1 MSIKRWIRNWLHND
15 GGAVISRTA
24 EGVPE
29 PSNDATNITIH
40 NALNGKV
47 LTLRTYQPGKNH
59 TLRSDWV
66 TEFYVLKEGESLPDA
81 ITMLLLLKG
90 LK

>member
-1 MSIKRWIRNWLHND
+1 MSIKSWIRDWLHD
-15 GGAVISRTA
+15 DRPQIVRTA
-24 EGVPE
+24 DVTAE

-47 LTLRTYQPGKNH
+47 LTLRTYRPNNSQYASNW
-59 TLRSDWV
+59 SN
-66 TEFYVLKEGESLPDA
+66 EFYVLKEGESLPDA
-81 ITMLLLLKG
+81 VTMLLLLKG

>member
-1 MSIKRWIRNWLHND
+1 MSIRRWIRNWLHND

-24 EGVPE
+24 EVDERVQEHGAHISIAE
-29 PSNDATNITIH
+29 AI
-40 NALNGKV
+40 NGKV
-47 LTLRTYQPGKNH
+47 LTLRTYRPSNAQYASNW
-59 TLRSDWV
+59 SS
-66 TEFYVLKEGESLPDA
+66 EFYVLKEGESLPDA